1 MEQGSLGCAEV
12 LGLVTDYLDGALP
25 PGRHRAVAG
34 HLGAC
39 AGCSG
44 WVSQLLAT
52 IAALSCLRDGVIP
65 APVLAALRESFAGV
79 EGLRR
84 ESGCSGGVPTGSGD
98 PADLGDPAGSGGPA
112 GSGDVPTGDGGRGR
126 RT

>member
-39 AGCSG
+39 AGCSA
-44 WVSQLLAT
+44 WVSQVLAT
-52 IAALSCLRDGVIP
+52 IAALGCLRDGVIS
-65 APVLAALRESFAGV
+65 APVLAALRESFGV
-79 EGLRR
+79 LGVRDER
-84 ESGCSGGVPTGSGD
+84 EC
-98 PADLGDPAGSGGPA
+98 
-112 GSGDVPTGDGGRGR
+112 SGDVPTGDGGRGR